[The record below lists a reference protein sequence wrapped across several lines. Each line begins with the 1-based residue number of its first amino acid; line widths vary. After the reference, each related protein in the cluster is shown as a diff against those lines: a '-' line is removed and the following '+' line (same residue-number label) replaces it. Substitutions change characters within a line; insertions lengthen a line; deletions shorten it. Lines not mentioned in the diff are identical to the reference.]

1 VVLCLQVAGWKAN
14 NAVCK
19 ERQHS
24 AEMAE
29 MEAHIARPDAACDG
43 LGNLKGKKK
52 REKMVSNLAQVP
64 AAINPKLCSP
74 TTKL

>member
-1 VVLCLQVAGWKAN
+1 
-14 NAVCK
+14 
-19 ERQHS
+19 
-24 AEMAE
+24 MAE